1 VVRDEVRKSP
11 THFVS
16 QACSLETR
24 WELVNDA
31 TFKRPK
37 VFFCSPCSCKYQRSS
52 CLPVS
57 WTLWH
62 RIFDGLRSG
71 VRRRQKNTPPTY
83 PFVMFLTHGLFS
95 LFLRSHRCFQGVVQ
109 IRFKPSLKDLLT
121 KSKFLCYA
129 EDWPTLLVRLEA
141 SRLEHPCAKMTWW
154 TLPLDS
160 LPKPKVRECSWM
172 GLVVGPKT
180 SALFNEGLAQFRNP
194 YYCFKAMQ
202 HVPHLAP
209 SSQLNVPDERWMNFY
224 DIRWPWNGP
233 VPTRST
239 LLHVDVRSIWMQG
252 YHFLWNGAS
261 PPDCLQKVRL

>member
-1 VVRDEVRKSP
+1 
-11 THFVS
+11 
-16 QACSLETR
+16 
-24 WELVNDA
+24 
-31 TFKRPK
+31 
-37 VFFCSPCSCKYQRSS
+37 
-52 CLPVS
+52 
-57 WTLWH
+57 
-62 RIFDGLRSG
+62 
-71 VRRRQKNTPPTY
+71 
-83 PFVMFLTHGLFS
+83 MFLTHGLFS
-95 LFLRSHRCFQGVVQ
+95 LFLRSHRCFQGVVHVW
-109 IRFKPSLKDLLT
+109 FKPSLKDLLT

-209 SSQLNVPDERWMNFY
+209 SSQLNVPDERWMNFLRY
-224 DIRWPWNGP
+224 SVTMERTGTDKVNTT
-233 VPTRST
+233 TRRCQEHLNARISFLVKRSLSPGLST
-239 LLHVDVRSIWMQG
+239 KG
-252 YHFLWNGAS
+252 
-261 PPDCLQKVRL
+261 